1 MKKVVTI
8 DFDIIMH
15 PSIEVYNDSDMSV
28 DEYEAIEGYTSA
40 IATARAEGYEDVAKV
55 LEDISAEESVHV
67 GQLQEV
73 MKLFDPGAVNVDD
86 GAAEAAEQ
94 LNNLDDEI

>member
-28 DEYEAIEGYTSA
+28 DEYLSKYNFLGVMGA
-40 IATARAEGYEDVAKV
+40 D
-55 LEDISAEESVHV
+55 LE
-67 GQLQEV
+67 LY
-73 MKLFDPGAVNVDD
+73 
-86 GAAEAAEQ
+86 
-94 LNNLDDEI
+94 

>member
-28 DEYEAIEGYTSA
+28 DEYLNKYNFLGIMGA
-40 IATARAEGYEDVAKV
+40 D
-55 LEDISAEESVHV
+55 LE
-67 GQLQEV
+67 LY
-73 MKLFDPGAVNVDD
+73 
-86 GAAEAAEQ
+86 
-94 LNNLDDEI
+94 